1 MVTLTG
7 SGSYTNPGGSAC
19 FQYTD
24 PTFTNG
30 GIFQITSTGVNG
42 IVDGS
47 GCTQVS
53 ISNGLTVNY
62 GVTLSG
68 GVMIFRITGTAG
80 TVDITI
86 SDWTTYPTC
95 PLNP

>member
-7 SGSYTNPGGSAC
+7 TSGSYANPGGSAC

-24 PTFTNG
+24 ATFANG

-42 IVDGS
+42 IVDSS
-47 GCTQVS
+47 GCTQVP
-53 ISNGLTVNY
+53 ISNGSIVSY
-62 GVTLSG
+62 GVTQAG
-68 GVMIFRITGTAG
+68 GVMIFRITGTPG
-80 TVDITI
+80 TVDITV

-95 PLNP
+95 P